1 MRLRMAAWLS
11 PRIPGPVRRFILRRV
26 LRRRGLSRKSVKTV
40 LPALDAIAGSRAM
53 MSSLTRIVA
62 RFRR

>member
-1 MRLRMAAWLS
+1 MKLRLAAWLS

-26 LRRRGLSRKSVKTV
+26 LRRNGLKRKQVKAV
-40 LPALDAIAGSRAM
+40 LPTVDAIAGSRGIM
-53 MSSLTRIVA
+53 RSLSRLIA